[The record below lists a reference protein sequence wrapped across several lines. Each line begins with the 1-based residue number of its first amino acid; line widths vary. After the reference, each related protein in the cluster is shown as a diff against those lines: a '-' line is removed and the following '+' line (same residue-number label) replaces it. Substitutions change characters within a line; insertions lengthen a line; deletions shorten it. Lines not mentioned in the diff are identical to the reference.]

1 MKPSHFVIILIV
13 LLVVF
18 GASKLPD
25 IARSLGQS
33 AKVLKKEM
41 RELSED
47 DGSTSQAGQI
57 QQSQV
62 QAQPGQPAQ
71 YQQPVQG

>member
-1 MKPSHFVIILIV
+1 MRPSHIIVIVVI
-13 LLVVF
+13 LLVLF

-47 DGSTSQAGQI
+47 DAAPS
-57 QQSQV
+57 
-62 QAQPGQPAQ
+62 
-71 YQQPVQG
+71 